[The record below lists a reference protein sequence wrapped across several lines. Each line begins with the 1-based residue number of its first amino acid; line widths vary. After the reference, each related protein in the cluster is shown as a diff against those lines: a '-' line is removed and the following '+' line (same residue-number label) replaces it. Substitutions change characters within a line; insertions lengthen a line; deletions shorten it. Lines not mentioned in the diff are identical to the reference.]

1 MRGVAFTPRPA
12 GLRFYHTQNRA
23 GATHNTQVRTGGQV
37 GPAYIDPRH
46 EPGSYDKEVFF
57 VLKGFEPSFRQGC
70 DTFQDVVARSAGRR
84 AWKRPASRGWRLP
97 SPKACRAA
105 MKWA

>member
-84 AWKRPASRGWRLP
+84 A
-97 SPKACRAA
+97 
-105 MKWA
+105 